1 MCIRF
6 LNALPIALCGILGF
20 SSLAM
25 AQDRVIIRN
34 QDSGAASVRM
44 VLRSTEDRTLR
55 IFISEDQGTVLY
67 TIDGGDPIAL
77 VDLSVLS
84 INHLIIITGNGND
97 TINIDDLVTDGSVL
111 VRTIRGSDSVTLSG
125 VDIGGGLTVL
135 THSQNDDVTIS
146 SSLIN
151 GSTTV
156 GVGRQTDEITVNN
169 STFTGPVQLNG
180 GLGNNDTVFDDGTN
194 SFMAAVNMNG
204 VEVIDAV
211 EEEDDTVLDD
221 GTPPVLGNLYAEIW
235 CEGNLEGPLFT
246 SQEAASASSYFTDIP
261 GLISPRSIVGLP
273 HDELDA
279 ALEQYEL
286 DIIAFFEEASLSNAI
301 SYELFDPINFP
312 FPPNLLLIDG
322 VFISTTF
329 SNQPDWNGPILVTFA
344 DGTSGIYNTSFREEQ
359 SNC

>member
-6 LNALPIALCGILGF
+6 LKALPIALCGILGF

-55 IFISEDQGTVLY
+55 IFISEDQGAVLY

-180 GLGNNDTVFDDGTN
+180 GLGNNDTVFDDGPN

-221 GTPPVLGNLYAEIW
+221 GTPPILGNLYAEIW
-235 CEGNLEGPLFT
+235 CEGNDEGPLFT
-246 SQEAASASSYFTDIP
+246 SEVAASVSSEFARVP
-261 GLISPRSIVGLP
+261 GISSPSYE
-273 HDELDA
+273 DEM
-279 ALEQYEL
+279 
-286 DIIAFFEEASLSNAI
+286 AFLAQASLSNAI
-301 SYELFDPINFP
+301 SYEQFDPINFP

-322 VFISTTF
+322 VFIST
-329 SNQPDWNGPILVTFA
+329 SYIPDEWTGPILVTFA
-344 DGTSGIYNTSFREEQ
+344 DGTSGIYNTRFREEKF
-359 SNC
+359 NC